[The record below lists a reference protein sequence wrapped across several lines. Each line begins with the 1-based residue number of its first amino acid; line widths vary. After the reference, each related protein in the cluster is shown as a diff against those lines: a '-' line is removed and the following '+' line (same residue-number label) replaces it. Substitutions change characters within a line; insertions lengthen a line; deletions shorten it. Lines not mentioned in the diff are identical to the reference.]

1 MAKRSKS
8 LKNGNKAL
16 QGVFGLIIL
25 VGVVLGLTAF
35 ILHFANKGRCGEGY
49 KQEETAEK
57 L

>member
-25 VGVVLGLTAF
+25 VGAVLGLTAF